1 MARRPTIGEVL
12 RSIAFYAVFYGATV
26 FIVLMSVATLFLASE
41 ERFRT
46 VIHWWGRFH
55 RWCVTRILAIPVI
68 IEGTPP
74 PPGTLVAL
82 KHEAFMEAIEL
93 PQLMPLPVVFAKA
106 ELMRIPL
113 WGLAGN
119 RYGLV
124 SVEREEGAAALRRM
138 LSAAKR
144 LGQGGR
150 RLAIFPEGTRVRH
163 GTRPPLQSGFAAL
176 YKLLGRPVI
185 PVAVRSG
192 PAYHHWIKRRVP
204 IVVRYMD
211 AIPAGLPRDEV
222 EARVHAAINAL
233 NSDQPG

>member
-1 MARRPTIGEVL
+1 MTRPPTIMEIL
-12 RSIAFYAVFYGATV
+12 RSIAFYIAFYSATV
-26 FIVLMSVATLFLASE
+26 FIVLTALVTLFVASE
-41 ERFRT
+41 ERFRD
-46 VIHWWGRFH
+46 VVHWWGRLH
-55 RWCVTRILAIPVI
+55 RLCVEKVLGIPVV

-82 KHEAFMEAIEL
+82 KHESVMEAIEL
-93 PQLMPLPVVFAKA
+93 PQLMPLPAVFAKA

-113 WGLAGN
+113 WGLAGD

-124 SVEREEGAAALRRM
+124 SVERDEGAAALRRM

-150 RLAIFPEGTRVRH
+150 RLAIFPEGTRVLH
-163 GTRPPLQSGFAAL
+163 GQRPPLQSGFAAL

-204 IVVRYMD
+204 IVVRYMEE
-211 AIPAGLPRDEV
+211 IPPGLPRE
-222 EARVHAAINAL
+222 EIETRVHEAINAL
-233 NSDQPG
+233 NA

>member
-1 MARRPTIGEVL
+1 MNRGPTISEVL
-12 RSIAFYAVFYGATV
+12 RSTAFYAVFYGATV
-26 FIVLMSVATLFLASE
+26 FIVLAALVALLLASE
-41 ERFRT
+41 DRFRA
-46 VIHWWGRFH
+46 VVHWWGRFH
-55 RWCVTRILAIPVI
+55 RWCVTRLLAIPVI
-68 IEGTPP
+68 IEGSPP

-82 KHEAFMEAIEL
+82 KHESFMEAIEL
-93 PQLMPLPVVFAKA
+93 PQLMPLPAVFAKA

-113 WGLAGN
+113 WGLAGD

-124 SVEREEGAAALRRM
+124 SVERDEGAAALRRM

-150 RLAIFPEGTRVRH
+150 RLAIFPEGTRVAH

-211 AIPAGLPRDEV
+211 EIPPGLKREEI
-222 EARVHAAINAL
+222 EARVHEAINAL
-233 NSDQPG
+233 NS